1 MDTKNVP
8 SISVEETEEST
19 SSTSLI
25 YNLKEGKW
33 QKSLI
38 NDSNDSTSDSEC
50 ESEEQVHII
59 YYKNIFF
66 KFYETFTF
74 SYKTLHI

>member
-1 MDTKNVP
+1 MRGF
-8 SISVEETEEST
+8 ETA
-19 SSTSLI
+19 
-25 YNLKEGKW
+25 KW

-50 ESEEQVHII
+50 ESEEYVYII
-59 YYKNIFF
+59 YYKNILK